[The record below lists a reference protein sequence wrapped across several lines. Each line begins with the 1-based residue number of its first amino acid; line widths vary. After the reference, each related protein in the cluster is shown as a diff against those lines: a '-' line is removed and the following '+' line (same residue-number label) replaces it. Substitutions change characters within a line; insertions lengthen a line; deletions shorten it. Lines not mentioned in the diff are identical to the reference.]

1 MGEKLTHNL
10 TMIEKNNHLSIFEKG
25 IDLNIF
31 NNDMNIAGDW
41 RTEFKGYL
49 ENTNKKVPHRTKA
62 QA

>member
-10 TMIEKNNHLSIFEKG
+10 TMIEKKNHLSIFEKG

-41 RTEFKGYL
+41 RTGFKEYL